1 MWFQSGLTHADCY
14 SVFLNQTANKR
25 PWNAWRRR
33 QRGGGLTR
41 DPVRIRTS
49 NVSGYM
55 LVNTPVNHSVNE
67 GAWVCVS
74 HPISTFMP
82 HPSLERWC
90 LKKSLAANLM
100 AFSGVTSVKFTAAPG
115 RIKRTEIKKEQKKE
129 EKKTTENGETEW
141 GDVWG
146 KVIFQIIGCINQT
159 QISVFDVC
167 SLNMRL
173 KARILC
179 YLTAL
184 TLSFFT
190 VVQHFL
196 H

>member
-115 RIKRTEIKKEQKKE
+115 RIKRTEIKKERTKKKE
-129 EKKTTENGETEW
+129 EKKKTTESGETEW

-146 KVIFQIIGCINQT
+146 KV
-159 QISVFDVC
+159 
-167 SLNMRL
+167 
-173 KARILC
+173 
-179 YLTAL
+179 
-184 TLSFFT
+184 FFSR
-190 VVQHFL
+190 
-196 H
+196 

>member
-1 MWFQSGLTHADCY
+1 MWFQTGLTHADCY

-115 RIKRTEIKKEQKKE
+115 RIKRTEIKKERTKKKE
-129 EKKTTENGETEW
+129 EKKKQQRVERQNEAMYGGRFFFPDNWLYKSDT
-141 GDVWG
+141 DL
-146 KVIFQIIGCINQT
+146 CIW
-159 QISVFDVC
+159 C
-167 SLNMRL
+167 L
-173 KARILC
+173 
-179 YLTAL
+179 
-184 TLSFFT
+184 
-190 VVQHFL
+190 
-196 H
+196 